1 VSLSIRRAEP
11 ADAALVYELVC
22 ALADYEKLRHEV
34 DATPDAISKAL
45 FSPEPRLYCDLA
57 EWNGVAAGF
66 AVWFLNFST
75 FRGRHGVYL
84 EDVFVKPD
92 FRGRGIGKAL
102 MRHLART
109 CVDNAYARFEWA
121 VLDWNAPS
129 IAFYESLGAEIKGEW
144 KICRLSGAALA
155 RFGGE
160 TPALSKASR

>member
-1 VSLSIRRAEP
+1 MSLSIRRAEP
-11 ADAALVYELVC
+11 DDAALVYELVC

-34 DATPDAISKAL
+34 DATPEEIAKAL
-45 FSPEPRLYCDLA
+45 FAPEPRLYCDLA
-57 EWNGVAAGF
+57 EWNGEAAGF

-75 FRGRHGVYL
+75 FRGRHGIYL

-109 CVDNAYARFEWA
+109 CVDNGYARFEWA

-129 IAFYESLGAEIKGEW
+129 IAFYESIGAEIKGEW
-144 KICRLSGAALA
+144 KVCRMSGPALA
-155 RFGGE
+155 KFAGQG
-160 TPALSKASR
+160 

>member
-1 VSLSIRRAEP
+1 MSLSIRRAEP

-34 DATPDAISKAL
+34 DATPEEISKAL
-45 FSPEPRLYCDLA
+45 FAPEPRLYCDLA
-57 EWNGVAAGF
+57 EWNGEAAGF

-75 FRGRHGVYL
+75 FRGRHGIYL

-109 CVDNAYARFEWA
+109 CVDNGYARFEWA

-129 IAFYESLGAEIKGEW
+129 IAFYQSIGAEIKGEW
-144 KICRLSGAALA
+144 KVCRMSGPALA
-155 RFGGE
+155 KFAGQG
-160 TPALSKASR
+160 